1 MNKLRLLYNQYW
13 FLYPQLVA
21 LLIPFGINSG
31 LVVFIWLLS
40 FLFFSSPS
48 DILNRLSLLL
58 KSKWFFIMIAFF
70 LLHVLGLFYSDNK
83 HEAGIAIEIKLS
95 FLAFP
100 LLFFSHKFNVSE
112 LLKVVTTFVSSC
124 FLNCVSC
131 LFRAFYLH
139 YFKDIDAFYY
149 SSFSYFLHPSYFSM
163 YLLSSLCIV
172 LLYYKSWLPNL
183 KNITAKLVFMSIV
196 FILCIFLS
204 ASKIGLLAFFI
215 VIPLIGC
222 IWLYRNGYVKWIFA
236 SLFLL
241 IVLLFLVFKF
251 VPGPMERIKVALS
264 VTQSNQVIDKS
275 ATESTAVRMLI
286 WEQAIQII
294 KQHPI
299 IGTSPGD
306 ANDAL
311 YKAYAENGLTGAYE
325 KKLNAHNQFF
335 QTFIGT
341 GIIGFLILCLIT
353 FYPVIHGIIK
363 KNYFLSIFGFIVT
376 LNFLVESMLQTQA
389 GVIFYIFMLCIV
401 LQHNFLLIKPQIS
414 SSSPILKNH

>member
-1 MNKLRLLYNQYW
+1 MNKLRELYNKYW
-13 FLYPQLVA
+13 VLYPQLVA

-40 FLFFSSPS
+40 FLFFSHPKE
-48 DILNRLSLLL
+48 ILNKLSLLVQ
-58 KSKWFFIMIAFF
+58 SKWFYVMAFF
-70 LLHVLGLFYSDNK
+70 FLIHVLGLFYSENK
-83 HEAGIAIEIKLS
+83 HEAGTAIEIKLS

-100 LLFFSHKFNVSE
+100 LLFFSHRFNVTQ

-124 FLNCVSC
+124 FLVCVSC

-139 YFKDIDAFYY
+139 YFEGIDAFYY

-163 YLLSSLCIV
+163 YLLSSLCVV
-172 LLYYKSWLPNL
+172 LLYYKSWLPHL
-183 KNITAKLVFMSIV
+183 KNISAKLVFMSSV

-222 IWLYRNGYVKWIFA
+222 IWLYRNGYVKWIFT

-264 VTQSNQVIDKS
+264 VTQSNQVIDKT

-286 WEQAIQII
+286 WEQAMQII
-294 KQHPI
+294 KQNPI

-335 QTFIGT
+335 QTLIGT
-341 GIIGFLILCLIT
+341 GVIGFLVLFVLT
-353 FYPVIHGIIK
+353 FYLIIHGLIK
-363 KNYFLSIFGFIVT
+363 KNYYLSIFGFIIT

-389 GVIFYIFMLCIV
+389 GVIFYTFILCIV
-401 LQHNFLLIKPQIS
+401 LQYNFSKIKPQTIS
-414 SSSPILKNH
+414 SINQS

>member
-1 MNKLRLLYNQYW
+1 MLKLREIYNKYW
-13 FLYPQLVA
+13 VLYPQLVA

-40 FLFFSSPS
+40 FLFFSHPKE
-48 DILNRLSLLL
+48 ILNKFSLLVQ
-58 KSKWFFIMIAFF
+58 SKWFYVMALFF
-70 LLHVLGLFYSDNK
+70 LIHVLGLFYSENK
-83 HEAGIAIEIKLS
+83 HEAGTAIEIKLS

-100 LLFFSHKFNVSE
+100 LLFFSHKFNESQ

-124 FLNCVSC
+124 FLVCVSC

-172 LLYYKSWLPNL
+172 LLYYKSWLPHL

-264 VTQSNQVIDKS
+264 VTQSNQVIDKT

-286 WEQAIQII
+286 WEQAMQII

-341 GIIGFLILCLIT
+341 GIIGFLILSIITIYLI
-353 FYPVIHGIIK
+353 VHGIVK
-363 KNYFLSIFGFIVT
+363 KNYFLSIFGFIIT

-389 GVIFYIFMLCIV
+389 GVIFYSFMLCIV
-401 LQHNFLLIKPQIS
+401 LQYDFSKIKAKLISTVNQS
-414 SSSPILKNH
+414 